1 MSRSTSPAH
10 PEASPLYPGDSRRV
24 VAETE
29 TAAVRIEEMV
39 DSPGLCIARHS
50 NDSASLIFIIAGV
63 QWSGHCRGGDTRRP
77 HTVGFLPGAQEN
89 YFPVE
94 SRCLQIEL
102 RQSIRTTWAVGAS
115 SPRKTGR
122 LINFRRCYGLQQLK
136 YCGNFVQ
143 PTQAKATAKN
153 RRAVGLSTFCKYW
166 AGIGF
171 GGTGVLQRVVRSSR
185 VAFATPR

>member
-1 MSRSTSPAH
+1 M
-10 PEASPLYPGDSRRV
+10 
-24 VAETE
+24 ET
-29 TAAVRIEEMV
+29 TAVRIEEMV
-39 DSPGLCIARHS
+39 YSPGLCIARHS
-50 NDSASLIFIIAGV
+50 NDSANLIFIIACV
-63 QWSGHCRGGDTRRP
+63 QWSGYRRGGDTRLP
-77 HTVGFLPGAQEN
+77 HTVRFLPGAQEN

-122 LINFRRCYGLQQLK
+122 LMNFRRCYSLQQLK

-143 PTQAKATAKN
+143 PTSK
-153 RRAVGLSTFCKYW
+153 
-166 AGIGF
+166 
-171 GGTGVLQRVVRSSR
+171 GGGKESACGRFVIFLQILGRDRFRWNWRPSRVVRSSR